1 MAAKSIK
8 PVRTNQEQVDTGAL
22 TPKQMMTILSDLIH
36 KMSNGN
42 LPSGMSEA
50 EVKDYIRDNI

>member
-1 MAAKSIK
+1 MSAKTVF

-22 TPKQMMTILSDLIH
+22 TPKQVMTILSDLIH